1 MTDERQEVTQEQFE
15 VIKAVL
21 GADAEAFK
29 RTKVGQYI
37 YGRIANEEEQLI
49 EQLIELGT
57 VSSDQNIVNIAL
69 DIQMHRRFPL
79 FVEEAIQSGHAA
91 QRNIEQMESSQQDY

>member
-1 MTDERQEVTQEQFE
+1 MTDERREVTPEQFE

-21 GADAEAFK
+21 GADAETFK

-37 YGRIANEEEQLI
+37 FDRIAQEEEQLI
-49 EQLIELGT
+49 ETLIELAA
-57 VSSDQNIVNIAL
+57 VSSDEKVVNIAL

-79 FVEEAIQSGHAA
+79 FVEEAIQTGHAA
-91 QRNIEQMESSQQDY
+91 QRNLEQMESSQQDY

>member
-1 MTDERQEVTQEQFE
+1 MTDERQEVTPEQFE

-57 VSSDQNIVNIAL
+57 VSSDQKVVNIAL